1 MSVPVGRVRNLG
13 SEMCMPDRHSE
24 MAMISFEGFGG
35 AEDIAVA
42 RRSLKHGGTA
52 ILQVLLAS
60 SRTLRTLSVG
70 HCRRFEDSGEIEH
83 SN

>member
-42 RRSLKHGGTA
+42 RRSLKHGGGSLILHTFLGTA
-52 ILQVLLAS
+52 ILQVLLES
-60 SRTLRTLSVG
+60 
-70 HCRRFEDSGEIEH
+70 
-83 SN
+83 

>member
-52 ILQVLLAS
+52 ILQVLLDLVTS
-60 SRTLRTLSVG
+60 SRT
-70 HCRRFEDSGEIEH
+70 F
-83 SN
+83 

>member
-35 AEDIAVA
+35 TDDIAA
-42 RRSLKHGGTA
+42 R
-52 ILQVLLAS
+52 
-60 SRTLRTLSVG
+60 SVNK
-70 HCRRFEDSGEIEH
+70 EIAKE
-83 SN
+83 SAKR